1 MDTFDKIQSQN
12 RLLYRYIRGSHLY
25 GLQMEDGSSD
35 IDEGGLY
42 IASSEDFFGLPT
54 NYSPQVSDE
63 RNDTTWYEIGKFCEM
78 LIKSN
83 STVLE
88 ALFVPSDKQ
97 LLKPNKA
104 LNPLFENKDLFIT
117 KDCFKPFV
125 SYAIEQIHKARGLN
139 KKIVQP
145 IVERKNPLDF
155 CYTFYKQGS
164 TKIENWLEYRG
175 LKQEYCGLV
184 NIPNMSDTIGVYY
197 DWGNHFLNEGITVDD
212 FYSYYDNIGKFQS
225 TDIISKLKE
234 ESDSGKINFLTK
246 NLDLCHKANMVS
258 FFIKHFGVSRAL
270 LGVKFKEQKPIGYR
284 GIVNSARTSSEIR
297 LSSVAKGEKPICY
310 MTFNKNAYSSHCKDF
325 KEYAEWVKKRNPKR
339 YESNLNKN
347 YDSKN
352 MMHCMRLMSMGQE
365 IAEGRGIILDRR
377 ESGDRDFL
385 LDIRNHKFEYDELM
399 DMVNKKQRAMEN
411 AIKNSSLKEHI
422 DRNLVNDLL
431 IDIRKEFYKFS

>member
-63 RNDTTWYEIGKFCEM
+63 QNDTTWYEIGKFFEM

-155 CYTFYKQGS
+155 CYTF
-164 TKIENWLEYRG
+164 L
-175 LKQEYCGLV
+175 
-184 NIPNMSDTIGVYY
+184 
-197 DWGNHFLNEGITVDD
+197 
-212 FYSYYDNIGKFQS
+212 
-225 TDIISKLKE
+225 
-234 ESDSGKINFLTK
+234 
-246 NLDLCHKANMVS
+246 
-258 FFIKHFGVSRAL
+258 
-270 LGVKFKEQKPIGYR
+270 
-284 GIVNSARTSSEIR
+284 
-297 LSSVAKGEKPICY
+297 
-310 MTFNKNAYSSHCKDF
+310 
-325 KEYAEWVKKRNPKR
+325 
-339 YESNLNKN
+339 
-347 YDSKN
+347 
-352 MMHCMRLMSMGQE
+352 
-365 IAEGRGIILDRR
+365 
-377 ESGDRDFL
+377 
-385 LDIRNHKFEYDELM
+385 
-399 DMVNKKQRAMEN
+399 
-411 AIKNSSLKEHI
+411 
-422 DRNLVNDLL
+422 
-431 IDIRKEFYKFS
+431 

>member
-1 MDTFDKIQSQN
+1 
-12 RLLYRYIRGSHLY
+12 
-25 GLQMEDGSSD
+25 
-35 IDEGGLY
+35 
-42 IASSEDFFGLPT
+42 
-54 NYSPQVSDE
+54 
-63 RNDTTWYEIGKFCEM
+63 M

-325 KEYAEWVKKRNPKR
+325 KEYDEWVKKRNPKR

-399 DMVNKKQRAMEN
+399 DMVNKKQREMEI
-411 AIKNSSLKEHI
+411 AIQNSSLKEHI